1 MCKRDGLYY
10 PHVFGVRAHCS
21 KIQFKTVARPG
32 MLQQARPARAPESSR
47 EAGTPALQGVGG
59 FTSSLNRDHMFE
71 TKQWQK
77 PARRSHASS
86 CCSSFT
92 TSSATIDTCQFR
104 LENCPRSLRSSCRD
118 VDRVTASS
126 VGRSRRHWGK
136 PPRMPLGLTGQGAY
150 TSSAGPRGGLTFWV
164 HSEISGRSAARTR

>member
-1 MCKRDGLYY
+1 MAFTTPTSLASERIARKSSSKR
-10 PHVFGVRAHCS
+10 
-21 KIQFKTVARPG
+21 
-32 MLQQARPARAPESSR
+32 
-47 EAGTPALQGVGG
+47 LQGRGCCNRQDLREPRRAAG
-59 FTSSLNRDHMFE
+59 RLEPQPFRGWEASLSSLNRDHMFE